1 MFRKKQPRLTPPQ
14 GMGRGDISVDRSI
27 CTGEAVIGFR
37 DRITRELRC
46 AVAVRCN
53 ESDVRPNVLAV
64 FSGLDGEQ
72 SFSPRITL
80 EDETLLSAPGVYTL
94 IPR

>member
-14 GMGRGDISVDRSI
+14 GMGRGDISIDRSI

-46 AVAVRCN
+46 AVAVR
-53 ESDVRPNVLAV
+53 S
-64 FSGLDGEQ
+64 S
-72 SFSPRITL
+72 
-80 EDETLLSAPGVYTL
+80 EDIAEFYRSYGFEP
-94 IPR
+94 PQ

>member
-1 MFRKKQPRLTPPQ
+1 
-14 GMGRGDISVDRSI
+14 
-27 CTGEAVIGFR
+27 
-37 DRITRELRC
+37 
-46 AVAVRCN
+46 
-53 ESDVRPNVLAV
+53 V

-80 EDETLLSAPGVYTL
+80 ENETLLSAPGVYTL